1 MSARLSILAL
11 AVIAATS
18 LSAQEHIPDIG
29 NTPVEA
35 TDSAIAPHPLPA
47 SYIDAG
53 NYVPSCLLSDEE
65 AAARIAFSTPSYSP
79 VIAGW
84 ENGIVWA
91 GGGSVSYPGMMGVE
105 SGTIGI
111 TQRIGR
117 VYVSATAGAAK
128 YGYFRGLSTQWTF
141 GGSAQWQFAPR
152 LGLTVFGSY
161 STRAFRP
168 GMAPGVSEMLSQSS
182 FGGYLS
188 WDIAG
193 RFGVDVGASVLQSPM
208 SNRWEAR
215 PIVAPYYKAG
225 NAKISID
232 VGGMLYEI
240 LRSRTGAGPHN
251 PTIGPPKPIMP
262 RVPGN

>member
-91 GGGSVSYPGMMGVE
+91 GGGSVSYPGKRHHRHHPAHRPCVCLRDGRSGQIRIFPRTVHTMDVRRLCTMAVCPPPGVDRFR
-105 SGTIGI
+105 
-111 TQRIGR
+111 QLLYPRIPSRHGPGSFGDALAELVRRIPVVGHRRTLWCRCGR
-117 VYVSATAGAAK
+117 VCAAK
-128 YGYFRGLSTQWTF
+128 SDEQPL
-141 GGSAQWQFAPR
+141 GSKAYRCP
-152 LGLTVFGSY
+152 
-161 STRAFRP
+161 
-168 GMAPGVSEMLSQSS
+168 
-182 FGGYLS
+182 
-188 WDIAG
+188 
-193 RFGVDVGASVLQSPM
+193 VLQGRQCK
-208 SNRWEAR
+208 NQYRCGR
-215 PIVAPYYKAG
+215 
-225 NAKISID
+225 NA
-232 VGGMLYEI
+232 V
-240 LRSRTGAGPHN
+240 
-251 PTIGPPKPIMP
+251 
-262 RVPGN
+262 